1 MKFWKFDLASHKRI
15 FGLDFLRAF
24 AIFSVLLS
32 HSSFLLNEQWQ
43 KWIGWF
49 VFDGVSMFFVL
60 SGFLIGGILIK
71 TLEKHGSGVYV
82 LLNFWSRRWI
92 RTLPNYF
99 LILGVL
105 LFAAWIYGAPIG
117 IGESLRFATF
127 TQNLNSPHPQFYPEA
142 WSLSVEEWFYLLSPL
157 AAFGLSKLMRVKRAM
172 LVTVLSVIVAVTYFR
187 YTKHLNLELTSFEMW
202 DVNFRKQVLTRLDA
216 IMYGVLG
223 AYMKYYHNARW
234 NWNPKMCLLAGILI
248 MCGVRLMSILGYH
261 ELGLYLNV
269 FVFSVGS
276 IGTLLLFPFLDNW
289 REARFAGAR
298 MLTHVSLVSYSLY
311 LVNLTIVQ
319 QLVLNQI
326 GFLEYSPWYKFFC
339 FWVLSFA
346 LASVMYKHFEVPAMQ
361 LREKFKF
368 SRKL

>member
-71 TLEKHGSGVYV
+71 TLEKHGSSMPV

-99 LILGVL
+99 LILFVL
-105 LFAAWIYGAPIG
+105 IFAAWAYGFPIG
-117 IGESLRFATF
+117 ISEIVRFATF

-142 WSLSVEEWFYLLSPL
+142 WSLSVEEWFYLLSPI
-157 AAFGLSKLMRVKRAM
+157 AAFGLSKIMRVQRAM
-172 LVTVLSVIVAVTYFR
+172 LVTVLGVIAAVTYFR

-223 AYMKYYHNARW
+223 AYLKFYHNSRW
-234 NWNPKMCLLAGILI
+234 NWNPVACLFTGIFI
-248 MCGVRLMSILGYH
+248 MCGVRLMSIFGYH
-261 ELGLYLNV
+261 QLGLYLNV

-276 IGTLLLFPFLDNW
+276 IGTLLLFPFLDKW
-289 REARFAGAR
+289 KEAKFKGSEFV
-298 MLTHVSLVSYSLY
+298 TKISLISYSLY

-319 QLVLNQI
+319 HIVLNQVE
-326 GFLEYSPWYKFFC
+326 FLQASPWYKFFL
-339 FWVLSFA
+339 FWLITYLTA
-346 LASVMYKHFEVPAMQ
+346 CAMYKHFEVPAMN
-361 LREKFKF
+361 LREKFNF
-368 SRKL
+368 SKKL